1 MPVALLITVIG
12 RVIIQLGRLTDWS
25 VNELTRRGP
34 VRELERPG
42 RTRRVG
48 AVATSA
54 ATAGARAGGIDRPA
68 KPGHTRR
75 RRRSLSSAER
85 STTVILR
92 TADRLSV
99 FSLVAICWRP
109 TRLMPPAELS
119 LLVLISDR
127 DHPPSCQHYA
137 NYLPY

>member
-34 VRELERPG
+34 VRELESPV
-42 RTRRVG
+42 RTRRAG

-54 ATAGARAGGIDRPA
+54 ATAGARAAPAASTGGA
-68 KPGHTRR
+68 AGHTRC
-75 RRRSLSSAER
+75 LSSAER

-92 TADRLSV
+92 TADGLGV

-119 LLVLISDR
+119 LLVLISER
-127 DHPPSCQHYA
+127 DDAPSCQHYA

>member
-54 ATAGARAGGIDRPA
+54 ATAGARAGGIDRP
-68 KPGHTRR
+68 PGQARPHTTPPPQPVIGREIYYR
-75 RRRSLSSAER
+75 N
-85 STTVILR
+85 TTH
-92 TADRLSV
+92 
-99 FSLVAICWRP
+99 C
-109 TRLMPPAELS
+109 
-119 LLVLISDR
+119 
-127 DHPPSCQHYA
+127 
-137 NYLPY
+137 